1 VAQASAS
8 PTDGKIASRF
18 AATLGPAS
26 ACVAVA
32 AIALFYL
39 PNLHSVFFEPKRALL
54 YLAGAVGLGAQLLIW
69 ADPPPLRVRLSPS
82 MVGAVLALLATTV
95 LAAVVAKLRGA
106 PGAPYAGLE
115 ILRFLAIAA
124 VALSAARAAAVPL
137 WRRRLLASIHV
148 AGGLVSLIGF
158 LQHLQ
163 LLPVPIP
170 TISVPGSTFGN
181 RNVAAEAVAMSIPFG
196 LAWLALAWPRG
207 AAARDNDSSRTEARL
222 DPPGPILLVL
232 ALELVYLGATRTR
245 GAWLGATLGIVAFYA
260 LARRALPG
268 AALGVV
274 LALVVA
280 ALAAAVIPGRLT
292 SRDVGDAKRF
302 EAGEHVVS
310 EALDPRSPV
319 LRERLGLWRRTLAM
333 YRAQPLFGVG
343 PGNFQIYFPAYAEP
357 GAHADGVMTAKIVP
371 RRAHEDLL
379 ERLAETGPLG
389 LAALLAVYAVG
400 LGIAL
405 RRSRLAAADPAHA
418 SEPGDEATIAAAAAG
433 CLAALFAC
441 GLSGFPLAM
450 PATALLFAI
459 ALGFLAC
466 EGTMPARA
474 ASASGVPRPPR
485 AVAILV
491 SLAIVAATAIGSV
504 RGLTRSYWLARE
516 RAALRPGALDLNAA
530 LRALR
535 AAERASPGTF
545 EVALE
550 TAYVLERLHRF
561 GDSLAATDR
570 ALAIEP
576 YAIPTWL
583 VRAEAALDSGDAR
596 AALDNADRALQLF
609 VDYPDALVVR
619 ALAETRLGN
628 ADAARA
634 AYDHLWSL
642 AMAGD
647 LHAKTLL
654 DRLRNEKGPP

>member
-1 VAQASAS
+1 MAKASAA
-8 PTDGKIASRF
+8 PTDGQIASRF

-26 ACVAVA
+26 ACVAAVG
-32 AIALFYL
+32 IALFYL
-39 PNLHSVFFEPKRALL
+39 PNLHSVFLEPKLALL
-54 YLAGAVGLGAQLLIW
+54 YLAGAVGVGAQLLLW
-69 ADPPPLRVRLSPS
+69 ADPPPSRVRLSPP

-95 LAAVVAKLRGA
+95 FAAGLARSRAVS
-106 PGAPYAGLE
+106 GAPYAGLE
-115 ILRFLAIAA
+115 ILRLLAVVA
-124 VALSAARAAAVPL
+124 VALSAAHAAAVPI
-137 WRRRLLASIHV
+137 WRRRLLASIHI

-163 LLPVPIP
+163 ILPIHIP

-196 LAWLALAWPRG
+196 LAWLAMAWPRG
-207 AAARDNDSSRTEARL
+207 AAARDDDPARSETQA

-245 GAWLGATLGIVAFYA
+245 GAWLGATLGIVVFYA

-274 LALVVA
+274 LALIVA
-280 ALAAAVIPGRLT
+280 ALAAAVIPCRLT
-292 SRDVGDAKRF
+292 PHDAGDAKRF

-310 EALDPRSPV
+310 EALDPRSRV

-333 YRAQPLFGVG
+333 YRAHPLFGVG
-343 PGNFQIYFPAYAEP
+343 PGNFQVYFPAYAEP
-357 GAHADGVMTAKIVP
+357 GAHADGVMTARIVP

-389 LAALLAVYAVG
+389 LAALLAVYVVG
-400 LGIAL
+400 LRIAL
-405 RRSRLAAADPAHA
+405 RRSRLAGSRQAV
-418 SEPGDEATIAAAAAG
+418 PGDEATIAAAAAG

-450 PATALLFAI
+450 PATSLLFAI

-474 ASASGVPRPPR
+474 ASPSDGRRPPR

-491 SLAIVAATAIGSV
+491 SLAIVAVTAIGSA
-504 RGLTRSYWLARE
+504 RGLVRSYWLARE
-516 RAALRPGALDLNAA
+516 RVALRPATRDLNAA

-535 AAERASPGTF
+535 AAEQASPGTF

-583 VRAEAALDSGDAR
+583 VRAEVALDSGDPR
-596 AALDNADRALQLF
+596 TALDDADRALQLF
-609 VDYPDALVVR
+609 HDYPDALVVR
-619 ALAETRLGN
+619 ALAQSRLGQ

-634 AYDHLWSL
+634 THDHLWSL
-642 AMAGD
+642 ALAGD
-647 LHAKTLL
+647 AHAQTML
-654 DRLRNEKGPP
+654 DALRDEKGPP

>member
-1 VAQASAS
+1 VAKANASR
-8 PTDGKIASRF
+8 TDGEIASRF
-18 AATLGPAS
+18 AAALGPAS
-26 ACVAVA
+26 ACAAAVAVA
-32 AIALFYL
+32 LFYVPSL
-39 PNLHSVFFEPKRALL
+39 NSVFLEPKRALL

-69 ADPPPLRVRLSPS
+69 ADPPASRLRLSPA
-82 MVGAVLALLATTV
+82 MVGAVLALLATTA
-95 LAAVVAKLRGA
+95 LAAVVAQSRGA
-106 PGAPYAGLE
+106 PGAPYAGPE
-115 ILRFLAIAA
+115 ILRFLAVAA
-124 VALSAARAAAVPL
+124 VALSAARAAASPL
-137 WRRRLLASIHV
+137 WRRRLLVSIHV
-148 AGGLVSLIGF
+148 AGGLVSLLGL

-163 LLPVPIP
+163 ILPLHIP

-207 AAARDNDSSRTEARL
+207 AAARDDESPRSETQA

-245 GAWLGATLGIVAFYA
+245 GAWLGATLGIAVFYV

-268 AALGVV
+268 AALAVV

-292 SRDVGDAKRF
+292 PRDVGDAKRF

-319 LRERLGLWRRTLAM
+319 LRERLGLWRRTLSM

-343 PGNFQIYFPAYAEP
+343 PGNFQVYFPAYAEP
-357 GAHADGVMTAKIVP
+357 GARADGVMSAKTVP

-389 LAALLAVYAVG
+389 LGALLAVYAVG
-400 LGIAL
+400 LGIAV
-405 RRSRLAAADPAHA
+405 RRSRLAAVELARA
-418 SEPGDEATIAAAAAG
+418 SARRDEATIAAAAAG

-450 PATALLFAI
+450 PATSLLFAI

-466 EGTMPARA
+466 EGTTPAHAVTAR
-474 ASASGVPRPPR
+474 GGRRPPR
-485 AVAILV
+485 PVAIVV
-491 SLAIVAATAIGSV
+491 SLAIVAVTAIGSV
-504 RGLTRSYWLARE
+504 RGLVRSYWLARE
-516 RAALRPGALDLNAA
+516 HAALRPSALDLKAA
-530 LRALR
+530 LQALR
-535 AAERASPGTF
+535 AAERARPGTF

-550 TAYVLERLHRF
+550 TAYVLERLRRF

-583 VRAEAALDSGDAR
+583 VRAEAALDSGDAH
-596 AALDNADRALQLF
+596 AALDDANRALQLF
-609 VDYPDALVVR
+609 ADYPDALVIR
-619 ALAETRLGN
+619 ALAQTRLGH
-628 ADAARA
+628 ADAARETH
-634 AYDHLWSL
+634 DHLWAL

-647 LHAKTLL
+647 PHAKMLL